1 MKIKLVITAD
11 ALGKE
16 VTVFEDK
23 PELTSRQLDL
33 LIIAIQKA
41 LNKIS
46 IAAEFPLSQ

>member
-23 PELTSRQLDL
+23 PELTSSQLNL
-33 LIIAIQKA
+33 LIIAIQKT
-41 LNKIS
+41 LNKLLV
-46 IAAEFPLSQ
+46 AQVNEDA

>member
-23 PELTSRQLDL
+23 PELTSRELDL
-33 LIIAIQKA
+33 LIIAIQKT
-41 LNKIS
+41 LNKLLV
-46 IAAEFPLSQ
+46 AQVNEDA